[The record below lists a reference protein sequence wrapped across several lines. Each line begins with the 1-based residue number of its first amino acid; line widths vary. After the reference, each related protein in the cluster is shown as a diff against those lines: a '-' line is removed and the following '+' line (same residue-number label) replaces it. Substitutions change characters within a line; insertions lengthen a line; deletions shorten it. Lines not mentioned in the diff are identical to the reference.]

1 MEIKILTASGYA
13 VPHFAN
19 GPVLSVMTTP
29 SLNQKPIRG
38 GREKMKIKTE
48 ILNSLLALNLF
59 SLRVLPVFFR
69 QLSQTNLLRK
79 KKYQRFSINPLLVS
93 LNPMFEHAI

>member
-1 MEIKILTASGYA
+1 MLIKILTALGYA
-13 VPHFAN
+13 APHFAN
-19 GPVLSVMTTP
+19 VPVLSVMTTQ

-48 ILNSLLALNLF
+48 IPNSLLALNLF

-79 KKYQRFSINPLLVS
+79 KKKAKNL
-93 LNPMFEHAI
+93 A

>member
-1 MEIKILTASGYA
+1 
-13 VPHFAN
+13 
-19 GPVLSVMTTP
+19 
-29 SLNQKPIRG
+29 
-38 GREKMKIKTE
+38 MKIKTE

-79 KKYQRFSINPLLVS
+79 KKRQRFSINPLLVS
-93 LNPMFEHAI
+93 LNPMFEQAI